1 MNQRSPRASRK
12 LAAVPGQLFCP
23 TARGLFVGAGGQ
35 NKGSL
40 ITGISLDIYSSILT
54 DLIRVFLQTALV
66 GAVILGWS
74 SVQSA
79 GGMDG

>member
-1 MNQRSPRASRK
+1 M
-12 LAAVPGQLFCP
+12 
-23 TARGLFVGAGGQ
+23 GAGGQ

-40 ITGISLDIYSSILT
+40 ITAISLDIYSSILT

-79 GGMDG
+79 GGMD